1 MDSMRVFSLWA
12 SLVWFL
18 SIISY
23 VHGQNKVFTVTDYG
37 AIPDGKTD
45 SSKAFLYA
53 WKGTCATD
61 GGVVAVPLGTFFV
74 SGATFEGPCIGE
86 TFFRTKGTIRASSDP
101 SLDSDYWILFNEVDR
116 LTIFGNG
123 TFYGNGESAWQ
134 HNQCDK
140 TLACKKPPT
149 SIKFHNVRNSVIR
162 GINSVNSKMFHLNLH
177 KCENVLLK
185 NIDIIAPVDSPN
197 TDGIHIGKS
206 NSIMITASRISTG
219 DDCISM
225 GDGSTNINI
234 TSVWCGPGHGISIGS
249 LGKYKN
255 EEDVMGITVSN
266 CTFSDTDNGLRVK
279 TWAPSSM
286 PVTVSTVMFAD
297 INVNNVENPIIIDQY
312 YCPHSAC
319 SSEGESDVGIKD
331 VKFINVRGTSATEV
345 AVNLQCSK
353 IRPCQDI
360 EFVGLD
366 LIIKGTRQ
374 PTTASCSNADHKFL
388 GPGQVPARCSS

>member
-1 MDSMRVFSLWA
+1 MRVFSLWA
-12 SLVWFL
+12 SLVCFL

-23 VHGQNKVFTVTDYG
+23 VRGQNKIFTVTDYG
-37 AIPDGKTD
+37 AVADGKTD
-45 SSKAFLYA
+45 SSQAFLNA
-53 WKGTCATD
+53 WKEACATD

-74 SGATFEGPCIGE
+74 SGASFEGPCNGE
-86 TFFRTKGTIRASSDP
+86 TFFRTEGTLRASSDP
-101 SLDSDYWILFNEVDR
+101 SLDQDYWILFDEIDR

-123 TFYGNGESAWQ
+123 TFYGNGESAWL

-140 TLACKKPPT
+140 TLACKKPQ
-149 SIKFHNVRNSVIR
+149 R

-185 NIDIIAPVDSPN
+185 NVDIIAPVDSPN

-206 NSIMITASRISTG
+206 NGIVITASRISTG

-255 EEDVMGITVSN
+255 EEDVVGITVKN
-266 CTFSDTDNGLRVK
+266 CTFSDTNNGLRVK

-286 PVTVSTVMFAD
+286 PVTVSTVTFAD
-297 INVNNVENPIIIDQY
+297 INVNNVENPIIVDQY
-312 YCPHSAC
+312 YCPHSSC
-319 SSEGESDVGIKD
+319 SRKGESEVGIKD

-345 AVNLQCSK
+345 AVDVQCSK
-353 IRPCQDI
+353 VRPCQDI
-360 EFVGLD
+360 QFVGLD
-366 LIIKGTRQ
+366 LIMKGTRQ
-374 PTTASCSNADHKFL
+374 PTTASCSNADHEFV